1 MAPVWRC
8 EGRHGF
14 FDSNWTRLGQGYKGE
29 LLGAGG
35 GVWAV
40 WLELDT
46 QVLGSRFGGL
56 VVACFVVHWLDRAWR
71 IEAD

>member
-1 MAPVWRC
+1 MAPVWGC
-8 EGRHGF
+8 EGQHGF
-14 FDSNWTRLGQGYKGE
+14 WPAAERSWDERYRVA
-29 LLGAGG
+29 LLGGGG

-56 VVACFVVHWLDRAWR
+56 VVACFVEDWLDRDGSSL
-71 IEAD
+71 EN